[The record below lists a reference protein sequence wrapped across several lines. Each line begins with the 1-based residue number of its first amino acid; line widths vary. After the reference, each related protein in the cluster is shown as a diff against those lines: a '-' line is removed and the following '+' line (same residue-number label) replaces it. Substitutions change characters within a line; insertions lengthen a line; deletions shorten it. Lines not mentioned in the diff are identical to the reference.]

1 MSTHCRRIVNLF
13 VNLMANIEPR
23 TLLPLGD
30 LPPDRRIW
38 RSGEPQPVDLTVA
51 SISGVTRVISLIEPS
66 DAERAACAHLG
77 LTLHVFPLSGFWA
90 PSDEQVATI
99 LPIIMRGGSLVHCK
113 HGHERTGLMMCLVL
127 ICNGWTAKDALA
139 YTEKIGMSW
148 VVELTMKRFVR
159 DWKPERLMRNQWNIA
174 ALK

>member
-1 MSTHCRRIVNLF
+1 
-13 VNLMANIEPR
+13 MANIEPR

-30 LPPDRRIW
+30 LPSDRRIW
-38 RSGEPQPVDLTVA
+38 RSGEPRPGDLTA
-51 SISGVTRVISLIEPS
+51 AAKAGITRVISLIEPS
-66 DAERAACAHLG
+66 ASEVDECHRQG

-99 LPIIMRGGSLVHCK
+99 LPIIMRGGSLTHCK

-127 ICNGWTAKDALA
+127 ICNGWKAKDALK

-148 VVELTMKRFVR
+148 VVNLTMKRFVR